1 MMNLQKSVQMTCIA
15 VMALTV
21 FGCNNEE
28 WMEQPAV
35 KGNTTIVAS
44 FGGNSS
50 TTRTSINERY
60 QILWSERDKFGMFD
74 NENTLSDFSLKSGA
88 GTNTATFTGNIAS
101 GKSGICA
108 VFPYQE
114 KKSMSISDNTLTMTL
129 PASFEYTQNSNGPMY
144 AKVTDP
150 TNLNQLSFKHMAALI
165 KLTVNKIP
173 REATTFKISASNNIA
188 GICTAELREEET
200 PELKVMDDPNASK
213 TITVSLS
220 DEVKDSRSFFIPL
233 PVGTYESI
241 TAELTGNNNKT
252 FFTKTIT
259 NVTFER
265 ANILEVPALDC
276 VTITATTPSEINSE
290 LKSSIPTPTSEE
302 TLTTDIALTGEVDV
316 TADNNSAIQIPVQE
330 KSNVNLAFT
339 TVPKTSQVKPLKLEQ
354 EGLDET
360 TTPTTA
366 VNKISVAVPEVPT
379 GEGGTEAPSLVITM
393 PQTTVELG
401 SVGTTARYNK
411 VVATT
416 ATNTLIVKAGVTV
429 EELEIAG
436 GNVAIYGTVKK
447 LTISD
452 GNNANEIIV
461 ESGEAADIQQ
471 VVNTNNKF
479 KFSTSKWDGVSRTAS
494 IPQDGKIYTAAQLA
508 SLQGTPNADAAA
520 GKNYPE
526 ATTSRNIMLCND
538 IDLGNHPWVGIVL
551 GESHTFDG
559 NNHVVENITIKQG
572 SYDNEYSGRKDH
584 SSAGFI
590 GAALLN
596 SSVKNLTVRKVTIG
610 DKTTALKWAG
620 ALVGY
625 SHGAKAYNNCKAEN
639 VTFDCNGNGLSFRVG
654 GLIGYIQQNTA
665 LQDAVTINNCSVV
678 NATLIADFS
687 YGGLLG
693 SLWDSVTLTECN
705 TSDIKL
711 GNSGCSINHGYC
723 SNFIGDAVNAKSS
736 HRRVLIISRCTV
748 SNGNV
753 SNGNSELGFDLVP
766 YEQRHAGKY
775 LATRQNTYIGYTDAD
790 ENFNVTIDDVVQ
802 TEGIHYNIYEGTA
815 SYWDGKSVKAPAKD
829 QAHPIYTIRTAAE
842 LAWVAQQVNAGTD
855 FAGTTFNMVNDMD
868 LEKHD
873 WTPIGNNNVNTVINV
888 KENDY
893 KPDVKF
899 FKGTFDGG
907 GKTISNLTVHHPT
920 PGSGL
925 FGNVQNATIKNFTVE
940 KASIN
945 GSGKWTAVVIGY
957 ANQGLTV
964 EGVNVNN
971 SSINM
976 TNPDGVVKLAGVV
989 SFANGELSGDIILK
1003 GCTVTDLTI
1012 NGGYLNFGGLAGY
1025 IFKAKSFLVEQCK
1038 VKNIAIK
1045 VTENSDPNLP
1055 NKANYCS
1062 AFIGCFNNT
1071 NSPEDAATAKFV
1083 SNTIEGSYKFDG
1095 AEAKLRTFTIEN
1107 ASEAINENYSDF
1119 VCAPWFGDSDATMP
1133 ITIDG
1138 NIYTKKNGK
1147 YTPQ

>member
-60 QILWSERDKFGMFD
+60 QILWSEGDKFGMFD
-74 NENTLSDFSLKSGA
+74 NDNTLSEFSLESGA
-88 GTNTATFTGNIAS
+88 GTNTATFRGDIAS
-101 GKSGICA
+101 EKHGVCA

-144 AKVTDP
+144 AEVTDP

-173 REATTFKISASNNIA
+173 TDATTFKISASNNIA
-188 GICTAELREEET
+188 GICTAELREGET
-200 PELKVMDDPNASK
+200 PELKVKDDINASK

-233 PVGTYESI
+233 PVGTYKSI

-276 VTITATTPSEINSE
+276 VTITATTPSAINNE
-290 LKSSIPTPTSEE
+290 LKNSIPTPTGKE
-302 TLTTDIALTGEVDV
+302 TITTDIALTGEVDV

-339 TVPKTSQVKPLKLEQ
+339 TVPKTSQVNPLKLEQ
-354 EGLDET
+354 KGLDGT

-366 VNKISVAVPEVPT
+366 VNKISVAVPEVPA
-379 GEGGTEAPSLVITM
+379 EGSDTEAPSLVITM

-401 SVGTTARYNK
+401 SVGTTAKYNK

-429 EELEIAG
+429 EELVIAG
-436 GNVAIYGTVKK
+436 GNVAIYGIVKK
-447 LTISD
+447 LSTE
-452 GNNANEIIV
+452 NNTEVIV

-471 VVNTNNKF
+471 VVDINNKF

-508 SLQGTPNADAAA
+508 SLQGTPNAPAVT
-520 GKNYPE
+520 GMKYPK
-526 ATTSRNIMLCND
+526 ATTSSNIILCND
-538 IDLGNHPWVGIVL
+538 IDLDNHPWIGIVL
-551 GESHTFDG
+551 GEGHTFDS

-572 SYDNEYSGRKDH
+572 SYDDEYSGRKDH

-590 GAALLN
+590 GAALFN

-665 LQDAVTINNCSVV
+665 LQDAVTINNCSVA

-711 GNSGCSINHGYC
+711 GNSGCGINHGYC
-723 SNFIGDAVNAKSS
+723 SNFIGDAVNATSP
-736 HRRVLIISRCTV
+736 HPRALIISNCTV
-748 SNGNV
+748 SDGNV

-775 LATRQNTYIGYTDAD
+775 LATNQNIYIGYTDAD
-790 ENFNVTIDDVVQ
+790 ENFSVTINDVAQ
-802 TEGIHYNIYEGTA
+802 TKDTHYNIYEGTA

-829 QAHPIYTIRTAAE
+829 KEQPIYTIRTAAE
-842 LAWVAQQVNAGTD
+842 LAWVARQVNAGTD
-855 FAGTTFNMVNDMD
+855 FTGTTFNMVNDMD
-868 LEKHD
+868 LENHD
-873 WTPIGNNNVNTVINV
+873 WTPIENNNVNTVINV

-893 KPDVKF
+893 KPNVKF

-925 FGNVQNATIKNFTVE
+925 FGNVQDATIKNFTVE
-940 KASIN
+940 NASIN
-945 GSGKWTAVVIGY
+945 GSGKWTAVVIGF

-964 EGVNVNN
+964 EDVNVNN

-976 TNPDGVVKLAGVV
+976 TNPDGAVKLAGIV
-989 SFANGELSGDIILK
+989 SFASGGFSGDIILK
-1003 GCTVTDLTI
+1003 GCTVTDLAI
-1012 NGGYLNFGGLAGY
+1012 NGGCWNHGGLAGY
-1025 IFKAKSFLVEQCK
+1025 IFQAKSFKVENCT
-1038 VKNIAIK
+1038 VSNIKIK
-1045 VTENSDPNLP
+1045 ISEKQGGKASYNSP
-1055 NKANYCS
+1055 
-1062 AFIGCFNNT
+1062 FIGCFNNT
-1071 NSPEDAATAKFV
+1071 ASASDASTAVFKGNSVQGYYE
-1083 SNTIEGSYKFDG
+1083 FDG
-1095 AEAKLRTFTIEN
+1095 TADDLGTFNIIN
-1107 ASEAINENYSDF
+1107 ASEINNANYADF

-1133 ITIDG
+1133 ITIDE

-1147 YTPQ
+1147 YTSQ

>member
-1 MMNLQKSVQMTCIA
+1 MMNLQKNVQMACIA
-15 VMALTV
+15 AMALTV
-21 FGCNNEE
+21 FSCNNEE
-28 WMEQPAV
+28 LMEQPAV

-50 TTRTSINERY
+50 TTRTSINEKY
-60 QILWSERDKFGMFD
+60 QILWSEGDKFGMFD
-74 NENTLSDFSLKSGA
+74 NENTLSEFSLESGA
-88 GTNTATFTGNIAS
+88 GTNTATFRGNIAS
-101 GKSGICA
+101 KKNGICA

-114 KKSMSISDNTLTMTL
+114 KESMSISDNTLTMTL

-144 AKVTDP
+144 AEVADP
-150 TNLNQLSFKHMAALI
+150 ANLNQLSFKHMAALI

-173 REATTFKISASNNIA
+173 AEATTFKISASNNIA
-188 GICTAELREEET
+188 GICTAELREGET
-200 PELKVMDDPNASK
+200 PELKVMDDASASK

-220 DEVKDSRSFFIPL
+220 DGAKASRSFFIPL
-233 PVGTYESI
+233 PVGAYESI
-241 TAELTGNNNKT
+241 TAELTDGSDKT

-259 NVTFER
+259 NVTFKR

-276 VTITATTPSEINSE
+276 VTITATTPSAINSE
-290 LKSSIPTPTSEE
+290 LENSIPAPTGEE
-302 TLTTDIALTGEVDV
+302 TLTTDIALTGEVNATTD
-316 TADNNSAIQIPVQE
+316 NSAIQIPVQK
-330 KSNVNLAFT
+330 KSNINLAFT
-339 TVPKTSQVKPLKLEQ
+339 TVPKTSQDNPLKLEQ
-354 EGLDET
+354 KDLGGT
-360 TTPTTA
+360 ATPTTA
-366 VNKISVAVPEVPT
+366 VNKISVAVPEVPA
-379 GEGGTEAPSLVITM
+379 EGSSTEAPSLVITM

-401 SVGTTARYNK
+401 SVGTTASYNK

-436 GNVAIYGTVKK
+436 GNVTIYGTVKK
-447 LTISD
+447 LTISAD
-452 GNNANEIIV
+452 NKADEIIV

-471 VVNTNNKF
+471 VVDSNNKF
-479 KFSTSKWDGVSRTAS
+479 KFSASKWDGVSRTAS

-508 SLQGTPNADAAA
+508 SLQGTPNADAVA

-526 ATTSRNIMLCND
+526 ATTSHDIILCND
-538 IDLGNHPWVGIVL
+538 IDLDNHPWVGIVL
-551 GESHTFDG
+551 GAGHTFDG
-559 NNHVVENITIKQG
+559 NNHAVENITIKQG
-572 SYDNEYSGRKDH
+572 SYDNVYNGRKDH

-610 DKTTALKWAG
+610 DKTTVLKWAG
-620 ALVGY
+620 TLVGY
-625 SHGAKAYNNCKAEN
+625 SHGAKAYDNCKAEN

-654 GLIGYIQQNTA
+654 GLIGYIQQNTE
-665 LQDAVTINNCSVV
+665 LQDAVTISKCSVA
-678 NATLIADFS
+678 NATLTADFS

-693 SLWDSVTLTECN
+693 SLWDSVALTDCS
-705 TSDIKL
+705 TSGIKL
-711 GNSGCSINHGYC
+711 GNSGCGINHGYC
-723 SNFIGDAVNAKSS
+723 SNFIGDAVNAKSP
-736 HRRVLIISRCTV
+736 HKRELIISGCTV
-748 SNGNV
+748 SDGKV
-753 SNGNSELGFDLVP
+753 SNGNSELGFGLVP
-766 YEQRHAGKY
+766 YEQRQVGKY
-775 LATRQNTYIGYTDAD
+775 LATNQNTYIGYTDAD
-790 ENFNVTIDDVVQ
+790 ESFSVTIDGVAQ
-802 TEGIHYNIYEGTA
+802 TEDTHYNIYEGTA

-829 QAHPIYTIRTAAE
+829 KDQPIYTIRTAAE

-855 FAGTTFNMVNDMD
+855 FAGATFNMVNDMD
-868 LEKHD
+868 LENHD

-888 KENDY
+888 KENVY
-893 KPDVKF
+893 KPNVQF

-907 GKTISNLTVHHPT
+907 KKTISNLTVHHPT

-925 FGNVQNATIKNFTVE
+925 FGNVQDATIKNFTVE
-940 KASIN
+940 NASIN

-976 TNPDGVVKLAGVV
+976 TNPDGAVKLAGVV
-989 SFANGELSGDIILK
+989 SFASGGFSGDIILR
-1003 GCTVTDLTI
+1003 GCTVTDLVI

-1025 IFKAKSFLVEQCK
+1025 IFQAKSFLVEGCK

-1045 VTENSDPNLP
+1045 VTENSDPGVP

-1071 NSPEDAATAKFV
+1071 NSPKDATTAKFV
-1083 SNTIEGSYKFDG
+1083 NNTIEGSYKFDG
-1095 AEAKLRTFTIEN
+1095 AEAKLRTFTIEDASN
-1107 ASEAINENYSDF
+1107 ASDENYSDF
-1119 VCAPWFGDSDATMP
+1119 VCAPWFGDSDATMD
-1133 ITIDG
+1133 ITIG
-1138 NIYTKKNGK
+1138 LNTYTKKNGK

>member
-60 QILWSERDKFGMFD
+60 QILWSEGDKFGMFD
-74 NENTLSDFSLKSGA
+74 NENTLSEFSLESGA
-88 GTNTATFTGNIAS
+88 GTNTATFRGDIAS
-101 GKSGICA
+101 EKHGVCA

-144 AKVTDP
+144 AEVTDP

-173 REATTFKISASNNIA
+173 AEATTFKISASNNIA
-188 GICTAELREEET
+188 GICTAELGEGET
-200 PELKVMDDPNASK
+200 PELKVTDDTNASK

-220 DEVKDSRSFFIPL
+220 NEAKDSRSFFIPL

-241 TAELTGNNNKT
+241 TAELTNGNDKT

-259 NVTFER
+259 NVTFRR

-276 VTITATTPSEINSE
+276 VTITATTPSEINAA
-290 LKSSIPTPTSEE
+290 LNGKFPTSTGEE
-302 TLTTDIALTGEVDV
+302 TLTTDIALTGDVDA
-316 TADNNSAIQIPVQE
+316 TTDNNAILIPVQE

-339 TVPKTSQVKPLKLEQ
+339 TVPKTSVNKPLKLEQ
-354 EGLDET
+354 EGLDGA

-366 VNKISVAVPEVPT
+366 VNKISVAVPKVST
-379 GEGGTEAPSLVITM
+379 GGGSTEAPSLVITM

-401 SVGTTARYNK
+401 SVGTTAKYNK

-429 EELEIAG
+429 EELVIAG
-436 GNVAIYGTVKK
+436 GNVAIYGIVKN
-447 LTISD
+447 LTISPE
-452 GNNANEIIV
+452 NNANEIIV

-471 VVNTNNKF
+471 VVDNNKF

-526 ATTSRNIMLCND
+526 ATTSRDIMLCND
-538 IDLGNHPWVGIVL
+538 IDLDNHPWVGIVL
-551 GESHTFDG
+551 GEGHTFDG

-596 SSVKNLTVRKVTIG
+596 SSVKNLTVRRVTIG
-610 DKTTALKWAG
+610 DKTTVLKWAG

-625 SHGAKAYNNCKAEN
+625 SHGAKVYDNCKAEN

-665 LQDAVTINNCSVV
+665 LEDAVTINNCSVAD
-678 NATLIADFS
+678 ATLIADFS

-693 SLWDSVTLTECN
+693 SLWDSVTLTGCN
-705 TSDIKL
+705 TSGIKL
-711 GNSGCSINHGYC
+711 GNSGCGINHGYC

-736 HRRVLIISRCTV
+736 HPRALIISNCTV
-748 SNGNV
+748 SDGNV

-775 LATRQNTYIGYTDAD
+775 LATNQNIYIGYTDAD
-790 ENFNVTIDDVVQ
+790 ENFSVSINDVAQ
-802 TEGIHYNIYEGTA
+802 KESTDYNIYEGTA
-815 SYWDGKSVKAPAKD
+815 SYWDGKSVKAPVKD
-829 QAHPIYTIRTAAE
+829 KAQPTYTISTAAE

-868 LEKHD
+868 LENYD

-893 KPDVKF
+893 KPNVKF

-1107 ASEAINENYSDF
+1107 ASNASDENYSDF
-1119 VCAPWFGDSDATMP
+1119 VCAPLFGDSDATMD

-1138 NIYTKKNGK
+1138 NTYTKKNGK
-1147 YTPQ
+1147 YTLK